1 MLKYSLQFSF
11 LFSIQYLVFMLFC
24 FGLLSFPAHTKEA
37 FNLQLALIAIAG
49 FVLVVTGFIGG

>member
-49 FVLVVTGFIGG
+49 FVFAATALVGG